1 MMTSS
6 RARLGTRAGAAG
18 LVLAA
23 ILVWAPAALAHAAI
37 SPPVAKTGVLQQFT
51 LAVPTEKEGATTT
64 EVELTVP
71 DGVAIDSFEPEP
83 GWTRHVSQT
92 GSGESAV
99 VQRVTWTGG
108 HVPTDDDAVFHFQGT
123 LTGGSRDYTFQV
135 RQTYS
140 DGSVVNWD
148 GPESSDTPSP
158 VVEGSSLGGG
168 PSTLL
173 VIAALVVGAVG
184 VLIGVIGLLAGRRPL
199 T

>member
-1 MMTSS
+1 MIAP
-6 RARLGTRAGAAG
+6 RARHGVRAGAAG

-23 ILVWAPAALAHAAI
+23 LLVWAPAAFAHASI

-51 LAVPTEKEGATTT
+51 LAVPTEKENATTT
-64 EVELTVP
+64 RIELSVP
-71 DGVAIDSFEPEP
+71 SGVAIDSFEPEP

-99 VQRVTWTGG
+99 IERVTWSGG
-108 HVPTDDDAVFHFQGT
+108 RVPTEDDAVFRFQAT
-123 LTGGSRDYTFQV
+123 LTGGSQDYVFQV

-140 DGSVVNWD
+140 DGTVVDWN
-148 GPESSDTPSP
+148 GPESSDTPGP

-173 VIAALVVGAVG
+173 VIGALVVGAVG
-184 VLIGVIGLLAGRRPL
+184 VLLGIIGLVAGRRPL

>member
-1 MMTSS
+1 MTSP
-6 RARLGTRAGAAG
+6 RARLCVRAGAAA

-23 ILVWAPAALAHAAI
+23 VLAWAPAALAHAAI

-64 EVELTVP
+64 EIELTVP

-83 GWTRHVSQT
+83 GWTRRIRQT
-92 GSGESAV
+92 GAGESAV

-108 HVPTDDDAVFHFQGT
+108 HVPTDEDAVFRFDGT
-123 LTGGSRDYTFQV
+123 LTGGSRDYVFAV

-158 VVEGSSLGGG
+158 VVAGSSLGGG

-173 VIAALVVGAVG
+173 VIAALVVGGVG
-184 VLIGVIGLLAGRRPL
+184 VLIGLIGLLAGGRPL

>member
-1 MMTSS
+1 MTSS
-6 RARLGTRAGAAG
+6 RARHGVRAAAAG
-18 LVLAA
+18 LVLVAV
-23 ILVWAPAALAHAAI
+23 LVWAPAALAHASI
-37 SPPVAKTGVLQQFT
+37 SPPIAKTGVLQQFT

-64 EVELTVP
+64 RIELTVP
-71 DGVAIDSFEPEP
+71 SGVAIDSFEPEP
-83 GWTRHVSQT
+83 GWTRRVSQT

-99 VQRVTWTGG
+99 VERVTWTGG
-108 HVPTDDDAVFHFQGT
+108 HVPTDDDAVFRFQAT
-123 LTGGSRDYTFQV
+123 LTGGSQDYVFQV

-140 DGSVVNWD
+140 DGTVVDWN

-168 PSTLL
+168 ASTLL

-184 VLIGVIGLLAGRRPL
+184 VLLGGLALVAGRRPL

>member
-1 MMTSS
+1 MTSS
-6 RARLGTRAGAAG
+6 RARLGVRAGAVG

-23 ILVWAPAALAHAAI
+23 VLVWAPAALAHAAI

-51 LAVPTEKEGATTT
+51 LAVPTEKENATTT

-92 GSGESAV
+92 GSGGSAV

-108 HVPTDDDAVFHFQGT
+108 HVPTDDDAVFRFQAT
-123 LTGGSRDYTFQV
+123 LTGGSKGYVFQV

-140 DGSVVNWD
+140 DGSVVDWS
-148 GPESSDTPSP
+148 GPESSDAPSP

-184 VLIGVIGLLAGRRPL
+184 VLIGAIGLVAGRRPL

>member
-1 MMTSS
+1 MTSS
-6 RARLGTRAGAAG
+6 RARHGVRAGAAG
-18 LVLAA
+18 LVLVAVLA
-23 ILVWAPAALAHAAI
+23 WAPAALAHASI

-64 EVELTVP
+64 RIELTVP
-71 DGVAIDSFEPEP
+71 SGVAIDSFEPEP

-99 VQRVTWTGG
+99 VERVTWTGG
-108 HVPTDDDAVFHFQGT
+108 RVPTDDDAVFRFQAT
-123 LTGGSRDYTFQV
+123 LTGGSKDYVFEV

-140 DGSVVNWD
+140 DGTVVDWN

-168 PSTLL
+168 ASTLL
-173 VIAALVVGAVG
+173 VIAALVIGAVG
-184 VLIGVIGLLAGRRPL
+184 VLLGAIGLAAGRRPL